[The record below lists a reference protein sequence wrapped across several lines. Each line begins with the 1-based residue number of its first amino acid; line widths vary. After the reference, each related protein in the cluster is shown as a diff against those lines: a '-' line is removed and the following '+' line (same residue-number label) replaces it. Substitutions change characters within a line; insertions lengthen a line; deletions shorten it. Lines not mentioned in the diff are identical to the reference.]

1 MARQRIAGALLACGV
16 LACGAPPGEGPGA
29 GDTPAAAP
37 TIRLKVQAGFPLAMP
52 VLGETI
58 AHFRDSLDAMQVTGL
73 DMKVYDVDKLV
84 KPLQIFDAVSAGK
97 IDAGLAFPGYW
108 LGKVPAAAV
117 FGAVPFG
124 PDAPTIL
131 AWLQEGGGLELWREI
146 YATVDLVPIPCG
158 ALPPEAAG
166 WFRHPIESVDDLVGL
181 KIRYAGLG
189 GKVLEK
195 LGASATQIPA
205 GDIFVSLERGV
216 IDATEYSMPVVDR
229 NLGFHKVAKHYYFPG
244 WHQPSSILEL
254 IVHKPVWDSLAP
266 HHRAAIETTCGATTM
281 YELARGSVQAD
292 ALAFFESEG
301 VTIHTWPP
309 EVLAALREATDEL
322 LAEMSAEDED
332 FARALESL
340 RAFQAQEEA
349 WSSIAYPPKLESAVE

>member
-1 MARQRIAGALLACGV
+1 MRGKIAGALLGCGV
-16 LACGAPPGEGPGA
+16 LACGAPAGESA
-29 GDTPAAAP
+29 GTGDAPAAAA
-37 TIRLKVQAGFPLAMP
+37 TVRLKVQGGFAFSMP
-52 VLGETI
+52 VLGETV
-58 AHFRDSLDAMQVTGL
+58 AHFRDSMAAMQVPGL
-73 DMKVYDVDKLV
+73 ELKVYDANKLV
-84 KPLQIFDAVSAGK
+84 GTLGIFDAVSAGK

-146 YATVDLVPIPCG
+146 YAKVDLVPVPCG
-158 ALPPEAAG
+158 ALPPEASG
-166 WFRHPIESVDDLVGL
+166 WFRHPIESVEDLRGL

-229 NLGFHKVAKHYYFPG
+229 NLGFYKVAKHYYFPG

-254 IVHKPVWDSLAP
+254 IVYKPTWDSLAP
-266 HHRAAIETTCGATTM
+266 HQRAAIETACGATVL

-309 EVLAALREATDEL
+309 DVLAALRSATEEL

-332 FARALESL
+332 FARALGSL
-340 RAFQAQEEA
+340 RAFQAQEEP
-349 WSSIAYPPKLESAVE
+349 WSSIAYPPKRESAVE

>member
-1 MARQRIAGALLACGV
+1 VRGTASGWGFAIACALLLGCGN
-16 LACGAPPGEGPGA
+16 ASESASGTA
-29 GDTPAAAP
+29 TTKAAP
-37 TIRLKVQAGFPLAMP
+37 TVRLKVQSGYPFSMP
-52 VLGETI
+52 VLGETV
-58 AHFRDSLDAMQVTGL
+58 AHFGEVMEAMQGHGIEFRL
-73 DMKVYDVDKLV
+73 YDANKLV
-84 KPLQIFDAVSAGK
+84 PTLGIFDAVSAGK
-97 IDAGLAFPGYW
+97 IDAGFAFPSYW

-124 PDAPTIL
+124 PEAPEIL

-146 YATVDLVPIPCG
+146 YAKRDLVPVPCG

-166 WFRHPIESVDDLVGL
+166 WFREPIETVDDLRGL

-216 IDATEYSMPVVDR
+216 IDATEYSMPAVDR

-244 WHQPSSILEL
+244 WHQPSSMLEL
-254 IVHKPVWDSLAP
+254 IVHKPTWDALAP
-266 HHRAAIETTCGATTM
+266 HQKAAIETACGATAM
-281 YELARGSVQAD
+281 WEMARGLSVQAD

-301 VTIHTWPP
+301 VTIHEWPDA
-309 EVLAALREATDEL
+309 VLAAMRTATDEL
-322 LAEMSAEDED
+322 LAEMSAEDAD

-340 RAFQAQEEA
+340 RAFQESQKP
-349 WSSIAYPPKLESAVE
+349 WSSIAYPSDPPE